1 MASETSFAK
10 PRLDHPAQDWIK
22 GMTPTL
28 AMPLWAVQDAPPESG
43 RFPLVVYAPSFSAMS
58 WENADLCEY
67 LASHGYVVVESPDMG
82 ATTRNMTGDLTG
94 IDAQARDI
102 SFLIGYGQTLPNTD
116 ISKVAVAGFSW
127 GGISNLFAVARD
139 SRIDA
144 LIAFDGS
151 MRYFPGLVRQAADV
165 HPDDDHPAA
174 FLFPGRYVTRR
185 GFDHASEIH
194 AAMQKDN
201 PDFKLDKTTLTA
213 WGDDLINDN
222 ALPEAISLLK
232 FEVQIYPDTT
242 SGHASLG
249 RGLYEIRAET
259 VGH

>member
-1 MASETSFAK
+1 
-10 PRLDHPAQDWIK
+10 
-22 GMTPTL
+22 MTPTL
-28 AMPLWAVQDAPPESG
+28 AMLLWAVQDAPPESG
-43 RFPLVVYAPSFSAMS
+43 RFPLFVYAPSFSAMS

-67 LASHGYVVVESPDMG
+67 LASHGYVVVASPDMG
-82 ATTRNMTGDLTG
+82 AATRNMTGDLTG

-127 GGISNLFAVARD
+127 GGISNLFAAARD

-144 LIAFDGS
+144 LVAFDGS
-151 MRYFPGLVRQAADV
+151 MRYFPGLVRQAGDV
-165 HPDDDHPAA
+165 HPGDDHPAA

-185 GFDHASEIH
+185 GFDHASEIY

>member
-1 MASETSFAK
+1 MEAFRAE
-10 PRLDHPAQDWIK
+10 
-22 GMTPTL
+22 
-28 AMPLWAVQDAPPESG
+28 VG
-43 RFPLVVYAPSFSAMS
+43 R
-58 WENADLCEY
+58 
-67 LASHGYVVVESPDMG
+67 
-82 ATTRNMTGDLTG
+82 
-94 IDAQARDI
+94 Q
-102 SFLIGYGQTLPNTD
+102 
-116 ISKVAVAGFSW
+116 
-127 GGISNLFAVARD
+127 
-139 SRIDA
+139 
-144 LIAFDGS
+144 
-151 MRYFPGLVRQAADV
+151 
-165 HPDDDHPAA
+165 
-174 FLFPGRYVTRR
+174 
-185 GFDHASEIH
+185 GFDHASEIY